1 MKKYLSSYWLRS
13 AFYTFLQR
21 FSLTFFGF
29 INFIFLTR
37 TLTPTQLGTYALF
50 LTITGIF
57 EMAKSSLLKNAHI
70 KYVSSSDSPDE
81 KAEIASSSFVINATL
96 TLFFILLIAFFSN
109 WLGRW
114 FNIGKEMS
122 TMLVYFIPGMVFM
135 VFFTHLEAIQQSHL
149 DFRGGFAG
157 HLVRQVFFFLV
168 IFYHFISKQGLGLT
182 SLAIYQSVSIGL
194 GAIVLYIF
202 SRKYFLNKFNSSW
215 LWIKK
220 IIGYG
225 GYIFGS
231 GMTANIYTNLDQ
243 LMIGKFM
250 NAGSVAYYNV
260 ASRINGLVD
269 IPSYAAS
276 EIIFPKSSR
285 ASVDEGNEKVK
296 YLFEKMVGVLMAFTV
311 PAAIFIIIFSK
322 QITTIISGHQYAA
335 AAPILQL
342 YMLTGLLRP
351 VQNQAANLMNSIGK
365 AKLVFI
371 MNTATLGSM
380 LIINYIFLK
389 YLGFYGAAIG
399 TLIATM
405 LSFIAWYFIMRKEVD
420 LDLAKVYYYSRDTYK
435 SVYTQVMKII
445 FKKKSTVS

>member
-1 MKKYLSSYWLRS
+1 
-13 AFYTFLQR
+13 
-21 FSLTFFGF
+21 
-29 INFIFLTR
+29 
-37 TLTPTQLGTYALF
+37 
-50 LTITGIF
+50 
-57 EMAKSSLLKNAHI
+57 MAKSSLLKNAHI
-70 KYVSSSDSPDE
+70 KYVSSSNSSDE
-81 KAEIASSSFVINATL
+81 KTEIASSSFVINATL
-96 TLFFILLIAFFSN
+96 TLFFILLIIFFSD

-135 VFFTHLEAIQQSHL
+135 VFFTHLEAIQQSNL

-157 HLVRQVFFFLV
+157 HLVRQLFFFLV
-168 IFYHFISKQGLGLT
+168 IFYHFIFKKEMGLT

-194 GAIVLYIF
+194 GAMILYIF
-202 SRKYFLNKFNSSW
+202 TRKYFSNKFKSSW

-220 IIGYG
+220 ITGYG

-231 GMTANIYTNLDQ
+231 GITANLYTNLDQ

-250 NAGSVAYYNV
+250 NAGSVSYYNI

-276 EIIFPKSSR
+276 EILFPKSSR
-285 ASVDEGNEKVK
+285 ASVDEGKEKVK

-311 PAAIFIIIFSK
+311 PTAIFIIIFSK
-322 QITTIISGHQYAA
+322 QVTVIISGHQYVA

-380 LIINYIFLK
+380 LIINYICLK
-389 YLGFYGAAIG
+389 YIGFYGAAIG

-405 LSFIAWYFIMRKEVD
+405 LSFVAWYFIMRKE
-420 LDLAKVYYYSRDTYK
+420 LDLNLANVFYNSKDTYK
-435 SVYTQVMKII
+435 SVYTQVIKIVSS
-445 FKKKSTVS
+445 KKSTAP